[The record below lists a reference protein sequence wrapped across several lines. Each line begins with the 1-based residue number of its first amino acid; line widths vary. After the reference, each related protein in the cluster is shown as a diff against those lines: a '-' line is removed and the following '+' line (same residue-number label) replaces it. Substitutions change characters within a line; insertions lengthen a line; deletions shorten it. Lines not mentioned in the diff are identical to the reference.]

1 MRIHRRVAA
10 TLFVALALVASSCS
24 GGGDDNATTPVT
36 AAPDAQLP
44 DAAADAL
51 MDMLFDEVFG
61 PQSPTTAITSPEDR
75 VAAEAFV
82 DELIRNFFLAAAGR
96 TWDALYQATSTE
108 FQATCPP
115 ERYAELTT
123 RSPAPVEISFGE
135 TDVQVIGD
143 FATGSFEVIDEEGTL
158 RVEGLLAAWEA
169 DGWRVTIDP
178 CGVAE
183 RAATGEYNY
192 PILLTTT
199 TLEPPPAADNPT
211 TEASIP
217 PELTT
222 TSTTAPIGSTTTT
235 VADITGPDPEG
246 EGTTTTTSLPPV
258 PLTAADEA
266 AIEAVIQQFI
276 TAEAARD
283 YVSLHASVPPLF
295 TCTAAD
301 TSLALDP
308 FHWSPTTVTFG
319 DFAVT
324 GGNDE
329 AFATFDV
336 TFADTGETLTV
347 TDFGAWE
354 WGDVWYAAVHPC
366 KWTDLEV
373 VDGNSNDFVIG
384 LLNDTLDLA
393 RALYAGAGDYDIPTA
408 TLNALSDDVEWVG
421 TADQA
426 GEGKIAYVDNDQELL
441 ILTQSSSGRWYCIA
455 EDATL
460 GAHYGSAALASTV
473 DTNAGCR
480 AVTMSVPFGP

>member
-1 MRIHRRVAA
+1 MRIHPRLV
-10 TLFVALALVASSCS
+10 TLLLVALALVAASCS
-24 GGGDDNATTPVT
+24 GGGDDNATTPITAPPT
-36 AAPDAQLP
+36 AALP

-51 MDMLFDEVFG
+51 ADMLFDDVFG
-61 PQSPTTAITSPEDR
+61 PQSPTTAITTPADR
-75 VAAEAFV
+75 ADAEAFV
-82 DELIRNFFLAAAGR
+82 DELTRSFFLAAAAR
-96 TWDALYQATSTE
+96 NWDSLYEAASAE
-108 FQATCPP
+108 FQAACAP
-115 ERYAELTT
+115 ERYAELTAGA
-123 RSPAPVEISFGE
+123 PEPVEISFGKA
-135 TDVQVIGD
+135 DVQVIGD
-143 FATGSFEVIDEEGTL
+143 FATGSFEVIDDEGTL
-158 RVEGLLAAWEA
+158 RVEGLLATWEA
-169 DGWRVTIDP
+169 EGWRVTVDP

-199 TLEPPPAADNPT
+199 TLEPPPSADNPT
-211 TEASIP
+211 TDASIP
-217 PELTT
+217 PDLTT
-222 TSTTAPIGSTTTT
+222 TSTTAVGSTTTT
-235 VADITGPDPEG
+235 TADITGPDPEG
-246 EGTTTTTSLPPV
+246 EGTTTTTTLPPV

-266 AIEAVIQQFI
+266 AVEAIIQQFI
-276 TAEAARD
+276 TAEAARN

-319 DFAVT
+319 DFTIT

-336 TFADTGETLTV
+336 TFGDTGETLTV

-373 VDGNSNDFVIG
+373 IDGNANDFVIG
-384 LLNDTLDLA
+384 LLNDTLGLA
-393 RALYAGAGDYDIPTA
+393 RALYASAGDYDIPTA

-426 GEGKIAYVDNDQELL
+426 GEGAIAYVDNDQELL
-441 ILTQSSSGRWYCIA
+441 IVTQSASGRWYCIA

-460 GAHYGSAALASTV
+460 GEHYGTAALPSTI
-473 DTNAGCR
+473 DTIAGCR
-480 AVTMSVPFGP
+480 GVTLTVPFGP